1 MDAPTLQPR
10 GSALRAGAAAGR
22 SSAAHGADG
31 ARDGGSAGGGAA
43 RQSAAALT
51 CNLRAPP
58 ARDGPDAYSSAPPSK
73 RARATAAS
81 VPQQENQPPQ
91 LTQPPPEELR
101 PVGHLL
107 GGRTTAAMHVH
118 RRGGAAPN
126 RVRLSPEQRVALGSR
141 ANWLHLTPDER
152 MLRGK
157 NEYRGR
163 LAAQVCTAPQL
174 HAHAALRTVV
184 AGPPANPPD
193 SAPLCGEI
201 PATHDPFALARDLSV
216 PSLPHGL
223 TPTRSSQVAQASA
236 EGRERTLRKRTD
248 SLLKEVVA
256 LRMQVGAERRVKKA
270 KAKAAMGV
278 VEHEVFVAAARRCKE
293 KGLSD
298 ICGNFAKAILSTDP
312 RAQLHL
318 SGSYAVDLSDASSN
332 IRRPFK
338 NTYAALAYPMLDMDF
353 HAELELQGH
362 DAEATIFSAYGAGH
376 TGFDMPGLTMDER
389 VRRIEVVRQNMLYNV
404 VGDSLCLP
412 FGGGAAREKAGEPTG
427 VRAASFRGMAA
438 TNVLAMLQ
446 GCDVLAAIRESTP
459 PAVFATLNTR
469 IGNTDNVEHFFSVL
483 KKLGG
488 YYKGDLSQA
497 VQTFI
502 RADHNESVA
511 HDASR
516 NFLTGAKTRKGGD
529 LYENP
534 DYVGAEKAAQFND
547 GTALDPLGAPALLYK
562 EGKRDKAL
570 RAATAEDI
578 AVRSHHQNH
587 GIGKAAV

>member
-338 NTYAALAYPMLDMDF
+338 NTYAALAYPMLDMGF

>member
-1 MDAPTLQPR
+1 MVTQ
-10 GSALRAGAAAGR
+10 
-22 SSAAHGADG
+22 
-31 ARDGGSAGGGAA
+31 
-43 RQSAAALT
+43 
-51 CNLRAPP
+51 
-58 ARDGPDAYSSAPPSK
+58 YSAP
-73 RARATAAS
+73 
-81 VPQQENQPPQ
+81 
-91 LTQPPPEELR
+91 
-101 PVGHLL
+101 
-107 GGRTTAAMHVH
+107 
-118 RRGGAAPN
+118 
-126 RVRLSPEQRVALGSR
+126 
-141 ANWLHLTPDER
+141 
-152 MLRGK
+152 
-157 NEYRGR
+157 
-163 LAAQVCTAPQL
+163 
-174 HAHAALRTVV
+174 
-184 AGPPANPPD
+184 
-193 SAPLCGEI
+193 SAP
-201 PATHDPFALARDLSV
+201 
-216 PSLPHGL
+216 
-223 TPTRSSQVAQASA
+223 AS
-236 EGRERTLRKRTD
+236 
-248 SLLKEVVA
+248 
-256 LRMQVGAERRVKKA
+256 MQIDFSRGAEPA
-270 KAKAAMGV
+270 
-278 VEHEVFVAAARRCKE
+278 
-293 KGLSD
+293 
-298 ICGNFAKAILSTDP
+298 
-312 RAQLHL
+312 
-318 SGSYAVDLSDASSN
+318 
-332 IRRPFK
+332 
-338 NTYAALAYPMLDMDF
+338 
-353 HAELELQGH
+353 LQGKPGP
-362 DAEATIFSAYGAGH
+362 A
-376 TGFDMPGLTMDER
+376 GLTMDER

>member
-1 MDAPTLQPR
+1 MAELGSASRAVRPAGPLGRILPGKGMQREAAAQARLRPQRQSTPLERAARVAGERAAAEASSAFASGTAPPEPSAPAELLFDGDAWRAVQSLGPPSCARTSGDPLAHVDFVNARQMLKAQQLLREQAAPTLSLAQLKDELLLAVFER
-10 GSALRAGAAAGR
+10 ERKR
-22 SSAAHGADG
+22 
-31 ARDGGSAGGGAA
+31 
-43 RQSAAALT
+43 LT
-51 CNLRAPP
+51 
-58 ARDGPDAYSSAPPSK
+58 DEGHDMFHFF
-73 RARATAAS
+73 
-81 VPQQENQPPQ
+81 EPPQ
-91 LTQPPPEELR
+91 GPLV
-101 PVGHLL
+101 VGHLEL
-107 GGRTTAAMHVH
+107 PDGR
-118 RRGGAAPN
+118 
-126 RVRLSPEQRVALGSR
+126 RLEIQCPKHKDKNVMQVVSR
-141 ANWLHLTPDER
+141 Q
-152 MLRGK
+152 K
-157 NEYRGR
+157 
-163 LAAQVCTAPQL
+163 
-174 HAHAALRTVV
+174 V
-184 AGPPANPPD
+184 AGVLD
-193 SAPLCGEI
+193 
-201 PATHDPFALARDLSV
+201 
-216 PSLPHGL
+216 
-223 TPTRSSQVAQASA
+223 
-236 EGRERTLRKRTD
+236 
-248 SLLKEVVA
+248 LLKLLAVA
-256 LRMQVGAERRVKKA
+256 RSMHQEDPQQFILVAPFLRVTDMQCA
-270 KAKAAMGV
+270 
-278 VEHEVFVAAARRCKE
+278 
-293 KGLSD
+293 
-298 ICGNFAKAILSTDP
+298 
-312 RAQLHL
+312 
-318 SGSYAVDLSDASSN
+318 
-332 IRRPFK
+332 
-338 NTYAALAYPMLDMDF
+338 AALAYPMLDMGF

>member
-1 MDAPTLQPR
+1 MARARWPLPRPALPRTTSLSTPLASARVDAPDGFGLRVCALCRKPVRGSDPLKDATATLLKKHGLMLAAPSSTYAHDKCRSVIRAAASKLSKKPPAPAPGPGPGAHRRSQGAPAPTPPPPVLRASSYPGGWNGAGVPINGMDAPTLQPR

-338 NTYAALAYPMLDMDF
+338 NTYIFSPSNKLKMVTQYSAPSAAASLQI
-353 HAELELQGH
+353 ELQPPRRQPPVSIGQSCH
-362 DAEATIFSAYGAGH
+362 RTGELVAAE
-376 TGFDMPGLTMDER
+376 
-389 VRRIEVVRQNMLYNV
+389 
-404 VGDSLCLP
+404 
-412 FGGGAAREKAGEPTG
+412 
-427 VRAASFRGMAA
+427 
-438 TNVLAMLQ
+438 
-446 GCDVLAAIRESTP
+446 
-459 PAVFATLNTR
+459 
-469 IGNTDNVEHFFSVL
+469 
-483 KKLGG
+483 
-488 YYKGDLSQA
+488 
-497 VQTFI
+497 
-502 RADHNESVA
+502 
-511 HDASR
+511 
-516 NFLTGAKTRKGGD
+516 
-529 LYENP
+529 
-534 DYVGAEKAAQFND
+534 
-547 GTALDPLGAPALLYK
+547 
-562 EGKRDKAL
+562 
-570 RAATAEDI
+570 
-578 AVRSHHQNH
+578 
-587 GIGKAAV
+587 